1 LPPAL
6 PARDNRPAIARE
18 NCRRPKSSPTISPAH
33 RLVARFSETFAFE
46 LPGQDTRR
54 ETAMD
59 EYLNFRRLI
68 TPSLVQIVF
77 WLGLVFILI
86 IGLGTMFSWSFWQG
100 LGILVLGPLVLRIY
114 CEIVIVLFRINNT
127 LTDMLDLQR
136 ETGVRPVTAPPI
148 V

>member
-1 LPPAL
+1 
-6 PARDNRPAIARE
+6 
-18 NCRRPKSSPTISPAH
+18 
-33 RLVARFSETFAFE
+33 
-46 LPGQDTRR
+46 
-54 ETAMD
+54 MD

-86 IGLGTMFSWSFWQG
+86 IGLGTMFTWSFWQG
-100 LGILVLGPLVLRIY
+100 LAMLVLGPLVLRIY

-136 ETGVRPVTAPPI
+136 ETVARPVAPPPI

>member
-1 LPPAL
+1 
-6 PARDNRPAIARE
+6 
-18 NCRRPKSSPTISPAH
+18 
-33 RLVARFSETFAFE
+33 
-46 LPGQDTRR
+46 
-54 ETAMD
+54 MD
-59 EYLNFRRLI
+59 EYLTFRRLI

-77 WLGLVFILI
+77 WLGLAFTLI

-100 LGILVLGPLVLRIY
+100 LAILVLGPLVLRIY

-136 ETGVRPVTAPPI
+136 ETIARPAAPPPPI

>member
-1 LPPAL
+1 
-6 PARDNRPAIARE
+6 
-18 NCRRPKSSPTISPAH
+18 
-33 RLVARFSETFAFE
+33 
-46 LPGQDTRR
+46 
-54 ETAMD
+54 MD
-59 EYLNFRRLI
+59 EYLNFRRLV

-86 IGLGTMFSWSFWQG
+86 IGLGTMFTWSFWQG
-100 LGILVLGPLVLRIY
+100 LGTLVLGPLVLRIY

-136 ETGVRPVTAPPI
+136 ETVARPVAPPPI

>member
-1 LPPAL
+1 
-6 PARDNRPAIARE
+6 
-18 NCRRPKSSPTISPAH
+18 
-33 RLVARFSETFAFE
+33 
-46 LPGQDTRR
+46 
-54 ETAMD
+54 MD

-86 IGLGTMFSWSFWQG
+86 IGLGTMFTWSFWQG
-100 LGILVLGPLVLRIY
+100 LAMLVLGPLVLRIY

-136 ETGVRPVTAPPI
+136 ETVARPAAPPPI